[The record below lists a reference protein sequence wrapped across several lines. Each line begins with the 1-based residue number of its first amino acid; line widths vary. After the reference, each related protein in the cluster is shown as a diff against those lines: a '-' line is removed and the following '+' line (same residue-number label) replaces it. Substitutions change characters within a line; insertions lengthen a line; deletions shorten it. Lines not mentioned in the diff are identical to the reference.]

1 MRFELRQALA
11 TLAEYGRALDLLRE
25 AEVLA
30 ERLGDRRR
38 LGLAYGNAAQLQ
50 CAIID
55 YEPAVEMGQRALA
68 IASDL
73 GDFALGAVARQS
85 LGRTFHELG
94 DYRRAMAFLRPN
106 VEALSGPQARER
118 FGQAT
123 PPAVTSRMWLAWC
136 HAWRGE
142 FEEALALAGECHR
155 IAEEIDQPADLIT
168 ACVALGLSALLRG
181 DLARDAVPGRSRLAR
196 PYP

>member
-1 MRFELRQALA
+1 
-11 TLAEYGRALDLLRE
+11 
-25 AEVLA
+25 
-30 ERLGDRRR
+30 
-38 LGLAYGNAAQLQ
+38 
-50 CAIID
+50 
-55 YEPAVEMGQRALA
+55 
-68 IASDL
+68 
-73 GDFALGAVARQS
+73 
-85 LGRTFHELG
+85 
-94 DYRRAMAFLRPN
+94 MAFLRPN